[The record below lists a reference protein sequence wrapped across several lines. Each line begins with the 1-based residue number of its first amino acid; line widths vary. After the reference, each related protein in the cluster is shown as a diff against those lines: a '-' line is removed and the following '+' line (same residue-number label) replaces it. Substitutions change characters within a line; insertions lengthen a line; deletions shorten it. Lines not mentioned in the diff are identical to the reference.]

1 MSKIINLNVT
11 IIIRQTTE
19 PTPERAGAQ
28 EKRVSSG
35 TLDVR
40 LRTWL
45 CRHSPAINVVLL
57 AGNLLL
63 KLLNLF

>member
-11 IIIRQTTE
+11 IIISQATD
-19 PTPERAGAQ
+19 PVAERGCVQ

-35 TLDVR
+35 ELEGKAES
-40 LRTWL
+40 WL
-45 CRHSPAINVVLL
+45 KKHSSVINVVLL

-63 KLLNLF
+63 KLLNIF